1 MSSRLRIS
9 LTVLSPVFW
18 LLIHISISLFLF
30 YWRISNEPGITD
42 PSGFLWSYRIISFLG
57 LTGTLAVNAVFIKY
71 REKKVWITWVLNA
84 AVSIFYAP
92 VMFLTLLMM
101 V

>member
-1 MSSRLRIS
+1 MKKKLRIT

-18 LLIHISISLFLF
+18 LLIHIAISLSLF
-30 YWRISNEPGITD
+30 YWRISNEPGVAG
-42 PSGFLWSYRIISFLG
+42 PQGLLWSCFIVFTPG
-57 LTGTLAVNAVFIKY
+57 LIGTVAANAMFIKY
-71 REKKVWITWVLNA
+71 REKRAWVAWVLNA
-84 AVSIFYAP
+84 AISILYAP